1 MFLFFDPQLPIVA
14 PDRYT
19 KRPPFPAEQKLLHHL
34 VYRIQ
39 PVYPGEGIGLP
50 DRAGAEKKQ
59 LFERAV
65 RELRTKIFSGALP
78 PDKNVSETA
87 AAEMIGISR
96 TPTREAMAHLVD
108 EGLLERTPTG
118 RWTVR
123 RVTRQDIIDAIE
135 FRGVLEGT
143 VLRLAAERGPEPK
156 PLERC
161 KDINAELDKVVGS
174 NAADIAFDRYTELN
188 EDFHA
193 HLARISGSA
202 TLERELLRA
211 CRLPLA
217 SPNAFLQSQMDV
229 PEIRA
234 SLFVAHSQHK
244 AMIGAVLDREGARAE
259 ALARE
264 HARLARTNLDYVMF
278 DNQRLAEAIPGLG
291 MLAADARRKRKH
303 STHQGRTQ

>member
-1 MFLFFDPQLPIVA
+1 M
-14 PDRYT
+14 
-19 KRPPFPAEQKLLHHL
+19 
-34 VYRIQ
+34 
-39 PVYPGEGIGLP
+39 P

-65 RELRTKIFSGALP
+65 RELRAQILSGALP
-78 PDKNVSETA
+78 ADKNVSETA
-87 AAEMIGISR
+87 AAAMIGISR

-123 RVTRQDIIDAIE
+123 RVTRQDIIDGIE

-143 VLRLAAERGPEPK
+143 VLRLAAERGAQPEP
-156 PLERC
+156 LARC
-161 KDINAELDKVVGS
+161 QDIIAELDAVLGS
-174 NAADIAFDRYTELN
+174 SASDIAFDRYTELN
-188 EDFHA
+188 EAFHG
-193 HLARISGSA
+193 HLAGISGSV

-234 SLFVAHSQHK
+234 SLFVAQAQHK
-244 AMIGAVLDREGARAE
+244 AIIDAVINGEGARAE

-278 DNQRLAEAIPGLG
+278 DNQRLAKAIPGLG
-291 MLAADARRKRKH
+291 LIAADARRKKSH
-303 STHQGRTQ
+303 ATHQGRTQ

>member
-1 MFLFFDPQLPIVA
+1 V
-14 PDRYT
+14 PD
-19 KRPPFPAEQKLLHHL
+19 K
-34 VYRIQ
+34 
-39 PVYPGEGIGLP
+39 
-50 DRAGAEKKQ
+50 AGAEKKQ

-65 RELRTKIFSGALP
+65 RELRAQILSGALP
-78 PDKNVSETA
+78 SEKNVSETA
-87 AAEMIGISR
+87 AAEIIGISR

-143 VLRLAAERGPEPK
+143 VVRLAAERGPDRD

-161 KDINAELDKVVGS
+161 QEINAELDIVVGS
-174 NAADIAFDRYTELN
+174 NAADIEFDRYTELN
-188 EDFHA
+188 EEFHA
-193 HLARISGSA
+193 ELARISGSA

-234 SLFVAHSQHK
+234 SLFAAQAQHK
-244 AMIGAVLDREGARAE
+244 AIIDAVIQREGARAE

-264 HARLARTNLDYVMF
+264 HARLARTNLDYVMY
-278 DNQRLAEAIPGLG
+278 DNQRLAEVIPGLG
-291 MLAADARRKRKH
+291 MIAAGARRKTRH

>member
-1 MFLFFDPQLPIVA
+1 M
-14 PDRYT
+14 
-19 KRPPFPAEQKLLHHL
+19 
-34 VYRIQ
+34 
-39 PVYPGEGIGLP
+39 P

-65 RELRTKIFSGALP
+65 RELRSQILSGALP

-143 VLRLAAERGPEPK
+143 VLRLAAERGPEPDS
-156 PLERC
+156 LARC
-161 KDINAELDKVVGS
+161 QRITAELDAVVGT
-174 NAADIAFDRYTELN
+174 NAAEIVFDRYTELN
-188 EDFHA
+188 EEFHA
-193 HLARISGSA
+193 HLAGISGSV

-229 PEIRA
+229 PEVRE
-234 SLFVAHSQHK
+234 SLFVAQAQHK
-244 AMIGAVLDREGARAE
+244 AIIDAVIHREGARAE

-264 HARLARTNLDYVMF
+264 HARLARTNLDYVVF
-278 DNQRLAEAIPGLG
+278 DNQRLADAIPGLG
-291 MLAADARRKRKH
+291 LIAADARRKTRH
-303 STHQGRTQ
+303 STHHGRTQ